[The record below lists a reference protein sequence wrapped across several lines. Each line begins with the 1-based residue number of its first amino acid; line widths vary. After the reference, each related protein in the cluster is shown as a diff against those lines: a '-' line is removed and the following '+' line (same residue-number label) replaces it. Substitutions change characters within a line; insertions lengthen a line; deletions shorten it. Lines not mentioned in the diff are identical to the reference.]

1 VYPSIQKHMKSTK
14 SPSKTTFTY
23 TLDSTMTERSGEQ
36 EVSQDSPSTTNKK
49 LTPPYYHGK
58 YKGIE
63 AFDVCMDFARDSYN
77 IGVAIAYLLRAGK
90 KPNNPKAQDL
100 RKAIHHLEIELQ
112 YEETFNPTPQTT
124 EDRKS

>member
-1 VYPSIQKHMKSTK
+1 MKSTK

-36 EVSQDSPSTTNKK
+36 EVSQDSPSITNKK

-90 KPNNPKAQDL
+90 KPNNPMVNDL
-100 RKAIHHLEIELQ
+100 LKAIDHIEKELEYIGYDCERAD
-112 YEETFNPTPQTT
+112 PTPQTT
-124 EDRKS
+124 EDRES

>member
-1 VYPSIQKHMKSTK
+1 MKSTK

-36 EVSQDSPSTTNKK
+36 EVSQDSPSITNKK

-90 KPNNPKAQDL
+90 KPNNPMVNDL
-100 RKAIHHLEIELQ
+100 LKAIDHIEKELEYIGYDCERADS
-112 YEETFNPTPQTT
+112 TFDTT
-124 EDRKS
+124 EDGKS

>member
-1 VYPSIQKHMKSTK
+1 MKSTK

-90 KPNNPKAQDL
+90 KPNNPMVNDL
-100 RKAIHHLEIELQ
+100 LKAIDHIEKELEYIGYDIERAESTLD
-112 YEETFNPTPQTT
+112 FT
-124 EDRKS
+124 EDSKS

>member
-1 VYPSIQKHMKSTK
+1 MKSTK

-90 KPNNPKAQDL
+90 KPNNPMVNDL
-100 RKAIHHLEIELQ
+100 LKAIDHIEKELEYIGYDCERADS
-112 YEETFNPTPQTT
+112 TFDTT
-124 EDRKS
+124 EDGKS

>member
-1 VYPSIQKHMKSTK
+1 MKSTK

-36 EVSQDSPSTTNKK
+36 EVSQDSPSITNKK

-90 KPNNPKAQDL
+90 KPNNPMVNDL
-100 RKAIHHLEIELQ
+100 LKAIDHIEKELEYIGYDCERADS
-112 YEETFNPTPQTT
+112 TFDTT
-124 EDRKS
+124 KDSES

>member
-1 VYPSIQKHMKSTK
+1 MKSTK

-49 LTPPYYHGK
+49 LTPHYYHGK

-90 KPNNPKAQDL
+90 KPNNPMVNDL
-100 RKAIHHLEIELQ
+100 LKAIDHIEKELEYIGYDIERA
-112 YEETFNPTPQTT
+112 ESTFDST
-124 EDRKS
+124 EDSKS

>member
-1 VYPSIQKHMKSTK
+1 MKSTK
-14 SPSKTTFTY
+14 SPNKTTFTY
-23 TLDSTMTERSGEQ
+23 TLDSTMTERYGEQ
-36 EVSQDSPSTTNKK
+36 EVSQDSPSITNKK

-112 YEETFNPTPQTT
+112 YEETFNPTPQIT

>member
-1 VYPSIQKHMKSTK
+1 MKSTK

-90 KPNNPKAQDL
+90 KPNNPMVNDL
-100 RKAIHHLEIELQ
+100 LKAIDHIEKELEYIGYDCERADS
-112 YEETFNPTPQTT
+112 TFDTT
-124 EDRKS
+124 ENSKS

>member
-1 VYPSIQKHMKSTK
+1 MKSTK

-36 EVSQDSPSTTNKK
+36 EVSQDSPSTINKK
-49 LTPPYYHGK
+49 LTPPYYQGK
-58 YKGIE
+58 YKGLH

-90 KPNNPKAQDL
+90 KPNNPMVNDL
-100 RKAIHHLEIELQ
+100 LKAIDHIEKELEYIGYDIERAESTLDS
-112 YEETFNPTPQTT
+112 T
-124 EDRKS
+124 EDSKS

>member
-1 VYPSIQKHMKSTK
+1 MKSTK

-23 TLDSTMTERSGEQ
+23 TLDSTMTERYGEQ
-36 EVSQDSPSTTNKK
+36 EVSQDSPSITNKK

-90 KPNNPKAQDL
+90 KPNNPMVNDL
-100 RKAIHHLEIELQ
+100 LKAIDHIEKELEYIGYDCERADS
-112 YEETFNPTPQTT
+112 TFDTT
-124 EDRKS
+124 EDSKS

>member
-1 VYPSIQKHMKSTK
+1 MKSTK

-90 KPNNPKAQDL
+90 KPNNPIVNDL
-100 RKAIHHLEIELQ
+100 LKAIDHIEKELEYIGYDCERADS
-112 YEETFNPTPQTT
+112 TFDTT
-124 EDRKS
+124 EDSKS

>member
-1 VYPSIQKHMKSTK
+1 MKSTK

-23 TLDSTMTERSGEQ
+23 TLDSTMTERYGEQ

-90 KPNNPKAQDL
+90 KPNNPMVNDL
-100 RKAIHHLEIELQ
+100 LKAIDHIEKELEYIGYDIERAESTLDS
-112 YEETFNPTPQTT
+112 T
-124 EDRKS
+124 ENSKS